1 MNPSNPEDK
10 KPAEGE
16 SSEPELLSE
25 TAELL
30 DSEAKVEDAFGKLQ
44 EELAVIHD
52 RYMRLGAEFENFKK
66 RSERERLTSIRFAN
80 ETLLSDL
87 LPVIDH
93 LEAAISAAT
102 NHSAEN
108 IVSGVQ
114 LVLKQFKDVV
124 AKAGL
129 KEFSSLGL
137 PFNPNLH
144 EALAQ
149 RESAEHEPSTVIEEF
164 QKGYMLNDRLVRPAR
179 VVVSKNPE

>member
-10 KPAEGE
+10 KPAQSEQSEAELSSE
-16 SSEPELLSE
+16 SSEE
-25 TAELL
+25 T
-30 DSEAKVEDAFGKLQ
+30 KVEDPFGKLQ
-44 EELAVIHD
+44 EELAAIHD
-52 RYMRLGAEFENFKK
+52 RYMRLAAEFENFKK

-80 ETLLSDL
+80 ENLLTDL

-149 RESAEHEPSTVIEEF
+149 RESADHEPSTVIEEF

-179 VVVSKNPE
+179 VVVSTKAESEKS